1 VGIARPCSGPLSILP
16 DGRPAPFTAGAQN
29 LRCCLIITAVPFYDK
44 GKPIFFVFFFRF
56 GIAGLFPRQRHKK
69 TVKCFA
75 TVLDKAG
82 HMGYKKDRGCFR
94 TVRTSHAAARTL
106 LSAFPR
112 LGALCAETNRL
123 GNAVLRQRHRIM
135 RCCLKVKG
143 DLDMDTFE
151 KIRTLLAE
159 QLDIDPETIEPDSDI
174 MNDFEADSLDI
185 VDMIM
190 TLEDEFGIEV
200 PDEAIE
206 NLHTVGDVVQFVDAH
221 KG

>member
-1 VGIARPCSGPLSILP
+1 
-16 DGRPAPFTAGAQN
+16 
-29 LRCCLIITAVPFYDK
+29 VP
-44 GKPIFFVFFFRF
+44 
-56 GIAGLFPRQRHKK
+56 QH
-69 TVKCFA
+69 
-75 TVLDKAG
+75 
-82 HMGYKKDRGCFR
+82 H
-94 TVRTSHAAARTL
+94 
-106 LSAFPR
+106 
-112 LGALCAETNRL
+112 
-123 GNAVLRQRHRIM
+123 AVLPQI
-135 RCCLKVKG
+135 KG

-159 QLDIDPETIEPDSDI
+159 QLDIDPNTIEPDSDI